1 MVKPARCMRL
11 QAIPPTRP
19 RQGYAILND
28 ERKNLKSLVM
38 ETIVNA
44 QAANT
49 PTKKDVKVK
58 KMMLI
63 LSKAT
68 IDNVYACMILANG
81 ARMEGIEAEI
91 FFTFFG
97 LEAVQKKKLEH
108 LHVATVGNPA
118 MHIPTM
124 LGGLPGM
131 EALATSMMKKEME
144 KLDIPPVGEFME
156 MLSASGAKLWACKLA
171 MDMFHLKQEDLIDEI
186 DGVITVGDFY
196 EKAAGDNTHLM
207 FI

>member
-1 MVKPARCMRL
+1 
-11 QAIPPTRP
+11 
-19 RQGYAILND
+19 
-28 ERKNLKSLVM
+28 M
-38 ETIVNA
+38 ENSD
-44 QAANT
+44 
-49 PTKKDVKVK
+49 KKTVK

-68 IDNVYACMILANG
+68 IENVYACFILANG
-81 ARMEGIEAEI
+81 ARMEGIESEI

-97 LEAVQKKKLEH
+97 LEAIQKDKLDK

-131 EALATSMMKKEME
+131 EALATKMMKSEMD
-144 KLDIPPVGEFME
+144 KLDIPPVGEFLE
-156 MLSASGAKLWACKLA
+156 ILSASGSKLWGCKLA
-171 MDMFHLKQEDLIDEI
+171 MDMFKIKESDLIDNV
-186 DGVITVGDFY
+186 DGILTVGGFY
-196 EKAAGDNTHLM
+196 ERAQGEGTHLL